1 MNPRTRK
8 FHTELYGHYARIGKA
23 LASPVRVEILDVLAQ
38 GPRTVEVLARE
49 AGGTIANVSRHLQVL
64 LSARMV
70 TGTRQGLFVR
80 YGLAGEEV
88 AEFLAGFREL
98 ARLRLAEV
106 DLVAKAFFGTATA
119 GHIEEV
125 DREEL
130 LRRVNAGE
138 VTVID
143 VRPGEEYEAGHLP
156 GALSIPLEVLSER
169 LGALPLDCEI
179 VAYCRGPHCVLA
191 VEAVEWLRQQGY
203 RARRLDLGV
212 HDWQKRG
219 FALELGVTAN
229 PANGEERAG

>member
-1 MNPRTRK
+1 MNSRVRQ
-8 FHTELYGHYARIGKA
+8 FHTQLYGHYARIGKA

-49 AGGTIANVSRHLQVL
+49 VGGTVANVSRNLQVL

-70 TGTRQGLFVR
+70 TGTREGLFVR
-80 YGLAGEEV
+80 YGLAGDEV
-88 AEFLAGFREL
+88 AEFLARFREL

-106 DLVAKAFFGTATA
+106 DQVARTFFGTANA
-119 GHIEEV
+119 EDIEEV
-125 DREEL
+125 DRAEL
-130 LRRVNAGE
+130 LRRVDAGE
-138 VTVID
+138 VTVVD

-156 GALSIPLEVLSER
+156 GAVSIPLEALRER
-169 LGALPLDCEI
+169 LESFPKDREI

-219 FALELGVTAN
+219 FALEFGAN
-229 PANGEERAG
+229 DGRATGKERAG